1 MFQLAQELNALPV
14 YRELTVKTGD
24 GDLGGFLRLR
34 IGDLLPQ
41 HEKVEEEE
49 DSKEPGREAE
59 NADANAADPED
70 GARLV

>member
-1 MFQLAQELNALPV
+1 MI

-41 HEKVEEEE
+41 YEKVEEE
-49 DSKEPGREAE
+49 DSKEPGPEAE